1 MNNKKVIV
9 AAGGIVTN
17 PSNEVLFIFR
27 RGKWDLAKGKLDAG
41 ETIEQ
46 CATREVEEETGLKN
60 IKLEQFIGI
69 SKHEYF
75 DKWINEEVIKET
87 HWYKMSVAEWQ
98 ELVPQTEEDI
108 LDIKW
113 VPIVEIE
120 SYLSRSYESI
130 EEIIRKWLADINR

>member
-108 LDIKW
+108 LEIKW